1 MLSKE
6 IILIKNFQRLP
17 IELVSKIIMYR
28 PKHPNSEILN
38 NTISY
43 YKEYC
48 NYRNL
53 YFDGKGLGVTSY
65 IKFMLYIND
74 DCFYDYF
81 NIPNEEDY

>member
-1 MLSKE
+1 MVTKE
-6 IILIKNFQRLP
+6 IILINNFKTLP
-17 IELVSKIIMYR
+17 IELVSKIIMYI
-28 PKHPNSEILN
+28 PKHPNYEILN
-38 NTISY
+38 STINY

-48 NYRNL
+48 NYRDL

-74 DCFYDYF
+74 DLYYDYF